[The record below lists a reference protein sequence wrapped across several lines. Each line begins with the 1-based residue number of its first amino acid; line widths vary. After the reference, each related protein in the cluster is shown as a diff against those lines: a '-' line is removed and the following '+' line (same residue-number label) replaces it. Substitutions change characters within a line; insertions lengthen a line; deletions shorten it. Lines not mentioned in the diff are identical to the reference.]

1 MARLF
6 ALVSAALVAVTVAA
20 SSAVAATTPLVSVD
34 WLKARVNDTS
44 TLVVDIRASQDFQA
58 GHVPGAVNGPYPDI
72 WRQPDWALLPVDT
85 LVQNLSALGVGDK
98 TTVVLV
104 PAGTDATELGGAT
117 FAYWVLKYLG
127 HENVAVLDGGWY
139 AWKQDAAA
147 PVADGASAATP
158 AQFTADPQPGIRA
171 TTDQVARQLGTDTVL
186 IDARS
191 PEQYLGKSKSGL
203 VSRAGRIPGA
213 INLPYFTLFDDAA
226 HRLKPQAE
234 LAASVPA
241 AVSGKATKI
250 VAYCNT
256 GHWSSIDWFVLHEI
270 LGYQNTRLYDGSMA
284 AWTRDPS
291 RLVETGQPESN

>member
-34 WLKARVNDTS
+34 WLKARLNDTS
-44 TLVVDIRASQDFQA
+44 TLVVDLRASNDFEA
-58 GHVPGAVNGPYPDI
+58 GHVPGAVNGPYPDL
-72 WRQPDWALLPVDT
+72 WRKPDWQLPPVDL
-85 LVQNLSALGVGDK
+85 LVQNLSALGVGGT

-139 AWKQDAAA
+139 AWKADATA
-147 PVADGASAATP
+147 PVANGASAPTP
-158 AQFTADPQPGIRA
+158 ASFTANLRPGIRA
-171 TTDQVARQLGTDTVL
+171 TTDQVAEQLGTDTVL

-191 PEQYLGKSKSGL
+191 PEQYLGKTKSRL

-213 INLPYFTLFDDAA
+213 VNLPYFTVFDDAT
-226 HRLKPQAE
+226 HRLKPRAE
-234 LAASVPA
+234 LAALVPA
-241 AVSGKATKI
+241 AVTGKDAKI
-250 VAYCNT
+250 IAYCNT
-256 GHWSSIDWFVLHEI
+256 GHWSSIDWFVLHEL
-270 LGYQNTRLYDGSMA
+270 LGYDNTRLYDGSMA

-291 RLVETGQPESN
+291 RPVETGQPESN